1 MNQFINNIYGPTRN
15 ELLARVIKIQSIDF
29 SETKF
34 FTTDKEILQCG
45 VVSYQSE
52 FRPKF
57 HSHLPVKR
65 SIVGT
70 SESLYI
76 LSGKGNLQL
85 LENPSDKKI
94 INIEVGKG
102 DLINLLSGAHR
113 IVPKDTNLTMLEVK
127 NGPYVSRD
135 QDKKFINR

>member
-1 MNQFINNIYGPTRN
+1 MNQFINNIYGPTSN

-94 INIEVGKG
+94 INIEVGQG

-135 QDKKFINR
+135 QDKKFIDR

>member
-1 MNQFINNIYGPTRN
+1 MNQFISNIYGPTSR
-15 ELLARVIKIQSIDF
+15 ELLARVIKIESMDF

-57 HSHLPVKR
+57 HSHFPVKR

-76 LSGKGNLQL
+76 LSGKGDLQL
-85 LENPSDKKI
+85 LENPSEKNI
-94 INIEVGKG
+94 ITIEVSQG

-135 QDKKFINR
+135 QDKKFLDI

>member
-1 MNQFINNIYGPTRN
+1 MNQFINNIYGPTSN

-45 VVSYQSE
+45 VVAYQSE

-94 INIEVGKG
+94 INIEVCQG

-113 IVPKDTNLTMLEVK
+113 IVPKDTKLTMLEVK

-135 QDKKFINR
+135 QDKKFIDR

>member
-1 MNQFINNIYGPTRN
+1 MNKFINNIYGPTSN

-85 LENPSDKKI
+85 LENPSDKEI
-94 INIEVGKG
+94 INIEVGQG

-135 QDKKFINR
+135 QDKKFIDR

>member
-1 MNQFINNIYGPTRN
+1 MNQFINNIYGPTSN

-57 HSHLPVKR
+57 HAHLPVKR

-76 LSGKGNLQL
+76 LAGKGNLQL

-94 INIEVGKG
+94 INIEVGQG

-127 NGPYVSRD
+127 NGPYVTRD
-135 QDKKFINR
+135 QDKKFIDR

>member
-1 MNQFINNIYGPTRN
+1 MNQFINNIYGPTSN

-94 INIEVGKG
+94 INIEVGQG

-113 IVPKDTNLTMLEVK
+113 ILPKDTNLTMLEVK

-135 QDKKFINR
+135 QDKKFIDR

>member
-94 INIEVGKG
+94 INIEVGQG

-135 QDKKFINR
+135 QDKKFIDR